1 MSPISWKNDLD
12 FVRVGAVIDIEDD
25 DGNVIEKYSLTQE
38 DVDALDLNELEQSLI
53 ARSLIFLKVCFLPK
67 SRMGCV
73 SDKIVYV
80 PINENDNLNTIDT
93 ILRTP
98 SEAGILPV
106 QIKRKIEYK
115 NSHREEFISV
125 AKVIAALKVLVKL
138 RNPFY
143 TFITDDM
150 LREYEQILL
159 DEARKGEI
167 EENE

>member
-1 MSPISWKNDLD
+1 M
-12 FVRVGAVIDIEDD
+12 
-25 DGNVIEKYSLTQE
+25 
-38 DVDALDLNELEQSLI
+38 
-53 ARSLIFLKVCFLPK
+53 
-67 SRMGCV
+67 
-73 SDKIVYV
+73 

-115 NSHREEFISV
+115 NFHREEFISV